1 MVTTPSKSP
10 SNQNNKP
17 AEKPTEAAKPV
28 ADTSPKAVAEPI
40 APVQDTKPVA
50 ATDTASVVVEQI
62 VEPVKAEVAQTPSNG
77 AKPDTRTIISLS
89 VSEKLAR
96 QIRLLA
102 KLDGVTISNLVIA
115 SIEKEV
121 PARLRVALAALTDL
135 E

>member
-1 MVTTPSKSP
+1 MVTNTSKSQSP
-10 SNQNNKP
+10 QTSNNKAAPEPQKP
-17 AEKPTEAAKPV
+17 AS
-28 ADTSPKAVAEPI
+28 DT

-50 ATDTASVVVEQI
+50 APDIAPLAVELP
-62 VEPVKAEVAQTPSNG
+62 VEPTQAVTQVAPAATNG
-77 AKPDTRTIISLS
+77 AKQDLRTIISLS